1 MVTSL
6 GVILIKSVQG
16 TFDKMFITVG

>member
-16 TFDKMFITVG
+16 TFDKMFITVS

>member
-16 TFDKMFITVG
+16 TFNKMFITVG